1 MTGEP
6 TPATAGEPALPPAVR
21 PPLLAL
27 VGTALLTGI
36 LGFGGGFV
44 VLGRARRDLVDE
56 KGWLTQEAFLEHTAI
71 ASALPGTTATNLF
84 SLIGYTLRG
93 PLGSLLASV
102 AFILPSVALMLLF
115 GMQYDRLR
123 ALTGLAAFFEGM
135 GAAVPAVV
143 LSVAVELR
151 RAALKGRL
159 SWAIAVITLA
169 LLVTKLLSLLSV
181 VALSGAVGLLF
192 LRPRSEAPNVHGAP
206 LFMLGAPAAV
216 AVVAGGSFLSLLLVF
231 SKIGVATFG
240 GGYAMIPEISREVL
254 AHGWLD
260 DRAFSDA
267 IAFGQITPGPVAI
280 SATFVGY
287 RVGGLSGALAATL
300 GIFGPPFVICVGAAR
315 SFRAFR
321 TNEWVRAFLAGV
333 GPAVVGIIVAAA
345 WSVAH
350 ASLIGVRTYVLAAI
364 AMAILLWKPKTNPLF
379 LLFGAALVGF
389 AAARLGLG

>member
-1 MTGEP
+1 MAAEP
-6 TPATAGEPALPPAVR
+6 TIPVAERPAMMS
-21 PPLLAL
+21 LL
-27 VGTALLTGI
+27 GTALLTGI

-44 VLGRARRDLVDE
+44 VLGRVRRDMVDE
-56 KGWLTQEAFLEHTAI
+56 KRWLTPEAFLEHAAM

-102 AFILPSVALMLLF
+102 VFLLPSIALMLVF
-115 GMQYDRLR
+115 GAGYDRLR
-123 ALTGLAAFFEGM
+123 SVAGLASFFEGM

-151 RAALKGRL
+151 KNALKGPL
-159 SWAIAVITLA
+159 PWAIAVVALA
-169 LLVTKLLSLLSV
+169 LLVTKVLSLLSV
-181 VALSGAVGLLF
+181 VALSGAVGLAL
-192 LRPRSEAPNVHGAP
+192 LRPKGEAKGSP
-206 LFMLGAPAAV
+206 LVMLSAPAV
-216 AVVAGGSFLSLLLVF
+216 AVAGGSFLSLLLVF

-240 GGYAMIPEISREVL
+240 GGYAMIPEIAREVT

-260 DRAFSDA
+260 DRAFADA

-287 RVGGLSGALAATL
+287 RVGGLAGAFAATL
-300 GIFGPPFVICVGAAR
+300 GIFGPPFVISLVVAR
-315 SFRAFR
+315 SFSAFR
-321 TNEWVRAFLAGV
+321 TNPWVRAFLAGV

-345 WSVAH
+345 WSVAR
-350 ASLIGVRTYVLAAI
+350 ASLTGVRTYVIAAI

-379 LLFGAALVGF
+379 LLFGAAIAGF
-389 AAARLGLG
+389 VAARLGSA